1 MSAKWNLLCFRSQA
15 WSRGSFRTCHWLAKW
30 IRCLA
35 DCSVTRSAEL
45 NSDFSDLFS
54 LCFWTRD
61 TLDPCSDSDINNDVS
76 SLYVEI
82 IDKNRSYYK
91 CTICGRKLSRKQ
103 VSKPTWVVFMAKVR
117 NNTSQSKF
125 WKRLQNLFYPSFFI
139 KEGYHSRKYKRCID
153 DPSVQVPKST
163 KLDRS
168 KRSATRS
175 NTAISIPQSVVST
188 ELKAVVTTE

>member
-1 MSAKWNLLCFRSQA
+1 MLGEAHNFILTSPTGSLL
-15 WSRGSFRTCHWLAKW
+15 
-30 IRCLA
+30 
-35 DCSVTRSAEL
+35 
-45 NSDFSDLFS
+45 
-54 LCFWTRD
+54 
-61 TLDPCSDSDINNDVS
+61 LDDGYLGDINNDVS

-103 VSKPTWVVFMAKVR
+103 
-117 NNTSQSKF
+117 
-125 WKRLQNLFYPSFFI
+125 RLETHLSRVHGKGEIQANHSFEWDYKSSFTLIFI
-139 KEGYHSRKYKRCID
+139 KEGYHIRKYKRYID
-153 DPSVQVPKST
+153 DPSVPVLKST

-168 KRSATRS
+168 KRSATCS

>member
-1 MSAKWNLLCFRSQA
+1 MSDQPMKSTFKDERQWSLLSFRSRA
-15 WSRGSFRTCHWLAKW
+15 WSRGSFRTCHWLAEW
-30 IRCLA
+30 VRWLS
-35 DCSVTRSAEL
+35 DCSVKRSGQPL
-45 NSDFSDLFS
+45 RPVLG
-54 LCFWTRD
+54 
-61 TLDPCSDSDINNDVS
+61 LDPCSDGDINYDVS

-103 VSKPTWVVFMAKVR
+103 SR
-117 NNTSQSKF
+117 NPLELCSWQRWEITQANHNFECDYKS
-125 WKRLQNLFYPSFFI
+125 SFTLIFI
-139 KEGYHSRKYKRCID
+139 KEGYHIWKYKRYID
-153 DPSVQVPKST
+153 DPSVPVPKST